1 MDEKQLK
8 NMRKR
13 KLSYIF
19 LVSLLVVG
27 MIMPDSVS
35 ASEPRG
41 KKKRNK
47 ELRIE
52 WSQTKMDSTWNP
64 ASENAAS
71 LIIKRYKPSVDSLDM
86 VVGHTKK
93 ELRKNAPESPLS
105 NLAADIVLIISD
117 NYLTSKQLGH
127 VDLAL
132 TNFGGIR
139 TDIKEGAV
147 TVSDIFS
154 VFPFD
159 NRLVVIDIRGKY
171 IKEIVE
177 SFIKDSRMEV
187 LSGVKLIIHKD
198 KSYSLKIGGQPVED
212 EKIYKLATIDFM
224 LNGGDKVY
232 ALQKCESVVETNIV
246 MRDAVIRY
254 FKDKES
260 AGELVD
266 SDCDGRVV
274 IEE

>member
-1 MDEKQLK
+1 MVEKQI
-8 NMRKR
+8 NDMKR
-13 KLSYIF
+13 QRIGYLLLI
-19 LVSLLVVG
+19 SLFIVG
-27 MIMPDSVS
+27 IVMPYDTV

-41 KKKRNK
+41 KKKRGREIK
-47 ELRIE
+47 IE
-52 WSQTKMDSTWNP
+52 WSQTKIDSTWNP
-64 ASENAAS
+64 SVENAAS
-71 LIIKRYKPSVDSLDM
+71 LVIKRYKPSVDSLDM
-86 VVGHTKK
+86 VVGYTAK
-93 ELRKNAPESPLS
+93 ELGKGAPESPLS
-105 NLAADIVLIISD
+105 NFAADVVRIISND
-117 NYLTSKQLGH
+117 YLKSKQLGD

-171 IKEIVE
+171 IKEIME
-177 SFIKDSRMEV
+177 MFIENRRMEA
-187 LSGVKLIIHKD
+187 LSGVRLVIHKD
-198 KSYSLKIGGQPVED
+198 KSYKLTIGGQPVED
-212 EKIYKLATIDFM
+212 EKLYKLATIDFM

-232 ALQKCESVVETNIV
+232 ALQKCENVCETNIV

-254 FKDKES
+254 FKEKWA

-266 SDCDGRVV
+266 SNCDGRVV
-274 IEE
+274 YE

>member
-1 MDEKQLK
+1 MDEKQLE
-8 NMRKR
+8 NMKKI
-13 KLSYIF
+13 KLGYIL
-19 LVSLLVVG
+19 LVSLLVAG
-27 MIMPDSVS
+27 MIMPDGVS
-35 ASEPRG
+35 ASLPRG
-41 KKKRNK
+41 KNKRNK
-47 ELRIE
+47 EIRIE
-52 WSQTKMDSTWNP
+52 WSQTKIDSTWNP
-64 ASENAAS
+64 VAENAAS

-93 ELRKNAPESPLS
+93 ELRKSAPESPLS
-105 NLAADIVLIISD
+105 NFAADIVRMTSD
-117 NYLTSKQLGH
+117 NYLASKQIGH

-139 TDIKEGAV
+139 TDIKEGPV
-147 TVSDIFS
+147 TVSDVFS

-177 SFIKDSRMEV
+177 SFIKENRMEV
-187 LSGVKLIIHKD
+187 LSGVKLTIHKD
-198 KSYSLKIGGQPVED
+198 KSYSLTIGGQPVED
-212 EKIYKLATIDFM
+212 EKIYKLATIDFI

-232 ALQKCESVVETNIV
+232 ALQKCENVIETNIV

-254 FKDKES
+254 FMDKEA

-266 SDCDGRVV
+266 SNCDGRVV

>member
-105 NLAADIVLIISD
+105 NLAADIVLITSD

>member
-1 MDEKQLK
+1 MVEKQI
-8 NMRKR
+8 NDMKR
-13 KLSYIF
+13 QRIGYLLLI
-19 LVSLLVVG
+19 SLFIVG
-27 MIMPDSVS
+27 IVMPYDTV

-41 KKKRNK
+41 KKKRGR
-47 ELRIE
+47 EIRIE
-52 WSQTKMDSTWNP
+52 WSQTKIDSTWNP
-64 ASENAAS
+64 SVENAAS
-71 LIIKRYKPSVDSLDM
+71 LVIKRYKPSVDSLDM
-86 VVGHTKK
+86 VVGYTRK
-93 ELRKNAPESPLS
+93 ELRRGAPESPLS
-105 NLAADIVLIISD
+105 NFAADIVRIISND
-117 NYLTSKQLGH
+117 YLKSKQLGE

-177 SFIKDSRMEV
+177 MFIENHRMEA
-187 LSGVKLIIHKD
+187 LSGMRLVIHKD
-198 KSYSLKIGGQPVED
+198 KSYDLTISGQPVED
-212 EKIYKLATIDFM
+212 EKLYKLATIDFM

-232 ALQKCESVVETNIV
+232 ALQKCENVCETNIV

-254 FKDKES
+254 FKEKEA
-260 AGELVD
+260 AGELID
-266 SDCDGRVV
+266 SNCDGRVV
-274 IEE
+274 YE

>member
-1 MDEKQLK
+1 MVEKQI
-8 NMRKR
+8 NDMKR
-13 KLSYIF
+13 QRIGYLLLI
-19 LVSLLVVG
+19 SLFIVG
-27 MIMPDSVS
+27 IVMPYDTV

-41 KKKRNK
+41 KKKRGREIK
-47 ELRIE
+47 IE
-52 WSQTKMDSTWNP
+52 WSQTKIDSTWNP
-64 ASENAAS
+64 SVENAAS
-71 LIIKRYKPSVDSLDM
+71 LVIKRYKPSVDSLDM
-86 VVGHTKK
+86 VVGYTAK
-93 ELRKNAPESPLS
+93 ELGKGAPESPLS
-105 NLAADIVLIISD
+105 NFAADVVRIISND
-117 NYLTSKQLGH
+117 YLKSKQLGE

-171 IKEIVE
+171 IKEIME
-177 SFIKDSRMEV
+177 MFIENRRMEA
-187 LSGVKLIIHKD
+187 LSGVRLVIHKD
-198 KSYSLKIGGQPVED
+198 KSYKLTIGGQPVED
-212 EKIYKLATIDFM
+212 EKLYKLATIDFM

-232 ALQKCESVVETNIV
+232 ALQKCENVCETNIV

-254 FKDKES
+254 FKEKGA

-266 SDCDGRVV
+266 SNCDGRVV
-274 IEE
+274 YE